1 MIITISL
8 MYQRLKAIILI
19 KIFCNMMDFVKIYII
34 TFVIVLY
41 DYIKLYKI
49 YKRSGI
55 RCYYWVYVIL
65 YINNDGRIVSGNVV
79 LDVSESPRARLFNG
93 FVGVFG
99 S

>member
-1 MIITISL
+1 
-8 MYQRLKAIILI
+8 
-19 KIFCNMMDFVKIYII
+19 MMDFVKIYII